1 MIEFCGLVAITGMV
15 MFVIGFIGDLKGEYD
30 GR

>member
-1 MIEFCGLVAITGMV
+1 MIEFCGLVTIIGV
-15 MFVIGFIGDLKGEYD
+15 LVFVVGFIGDLKGEYD